1 MKIKDFFFI
10 LASMKLFKLI
20 CFFVLIIF
28 LSCDDKS
35 TINRD
40 NEILNDSIKETYI
53 KLENAKSDALRVF
66 LSDKLDYLNS
76 KITNDSIRFN
86 NYDSI
91 IKKTYSLN
99 LLKQNRFIINKAL
112 NEYET
117 KKDTIRKLNAYK
129 NLGNYFLKTN
139 KVDSAFIF
147 FDKIEKYYISKN
159 DFVKAN
165 EITLKKSLIKYK
177 EGDFLGCETS
187 LFKSLPITKKENNS
201 TLLNVSY
208 TLLGLCK
215 IELKEYDEAFY
226 FLSLAIKNAKDIDA
240 DKLSVE
246 IAYNNI
252 GYSFLNKRDYKK
264 ALEYYNKIELN
275 DNLKNNNYQV
285 FLYTKQN
292 IAYSKFK
299 LGLNQNFEKEYEA
312 VIEGYN
318 QLNLSP
324 IQPLVQLSEFYE
336 TQDNIKKA
344 QELALNAYQISIK
357 QKTYRDKLIALKQLT
372 NVFPE
377 KAKDYSNEYIK
388 LSDSIAAIDKK
399 TQNTFAR
406 IEYRVDELNNENL
419 LLAERNQ
426 RLIYYFVIGVLL
438 LSMFYFYRWQ
448 KQKQREFILV
458 QEQQKANEEVYSL
471 MINQQTQMDYVKAQ
485 EQKRISQELHDGVLG
500 KLFGARMNLDYLNSQ
515 ESEQVKKDKEKYIH
529 EIIQVEKQIRQISHE
544 LNDEKQ
550 SIINN
555 YQFMIDRLVQE
566 QEKFLN
572 LQIDYVVNTK
582 VPWEKLSAEEKIN
595 LYRIFQETFHNIIKY
610 ANAKKVIFSIVYSNN
625 NLKISI
631 LDDGNGFDV
640 KKIHKGI
647 GIKNMRDRAK
657 LINATLSIDSK
668 INEGTT
674 TQIILK
680 INPNKEF

>member
-35 TINRD
+35 TLNRD
-40 NEILNDSIKETYI
+40 NDALNDSIKETYI

-264 ALEYYNKIELN
+264 ALEYYNKIELS

-318 QLNLSP
+318 ELNLSP

-544 LNDEKQ
+544 LNDDKQ

-555 YQFMIDRLVQE
+555 YQLMIDRLVQE

-610 ANAKKVIFSIVYSNN
+610 ANAKKVTFSIVYSNN

-640 KKIHKGI
+640 QKTHKGI

-657 LINATLSIDSK
+657 LINATLSINSE
-668 INEGTT
+668 INKGTT
-674 TQIILK
+674 TQIILE